1 MAKDAKGNDVSA
13 VGIPVTGR
21 LGFAPIGTPGP
32 TPAEGGSLSFTLDP
46 AFQIPGLLTEDG
58 GMEWTLEADGDPI
71 PFWQEG
77 YTLPSGLAKAEVVQT
92 FAQTDE
98 IVRSIVRGQTAD
110 ANGYMEI
117 DAGGTDVHYSMFSE
131 EVFKNGAIRRRWAP
145 DANIQAVKEVKSKRG
160 DVMGYETT
168 VKINRSDLV
177 GGKHFGEWLIPGGG
191 AAVPV
196 ITGITPAT
204 AAAGTTFTIT
214 GTGLTGASAVMVGAT
229 AATAVTPVS
238 ATSVT
243 AVMPAGSAGSVQVKV
258 TTPGGTSAGFTY
270 SRGA

>member
-21 LGFAPIGTPGP
+21 LGFAPIGTAGP
-32 TPAEGGSLSFTLDP
+32 SPVEGASPSFTLDP

-71 PFWQEG
+71 TFWQEG
-77 YTLPSGLAKAEVVQT
+77 YSIPSGLAKAEVVQT

-110 ANGYMEI
+110 VNGYMEI
-117 DAGGTDVHYSMFSE
+117 DAGGTDVQYSLFSE
-131 EVFKNGAIRRRWAP
+131 EIFKNGVIRRRWAP
-145 DANIQAVKEVKSKRG
+145 DVNIQGVKEVKSKRG

-177 GGKHFGEWLIPGGG
+177 GGKHFGEWLIFPGG
-191 AAVPV
+191 VV
-196 ITGITPAT
+196 V
-204 AAAGTTFTIT
+204 TIT
-214 GTGLTGASAVMVGAT
+214 GATPSGAAATETVTISGSGFTGTTGVKFGASN
-229 AATAVTPVS
+229 
-238 ATSVT
+238 ATSFQVVSDTSLT
-243 AVMPAGSAGSVQVKV
+243 AVMPAGSAGSAQITV
-258 TTPGGTSAGFTY
+258 TTPNGTATLAY
-270 SRGA
+270 NRGA